1 MGPGQPGLTPVQQHV
16 ASMPVAAVAKR
27 GWPEL
32 AGPQALLAEV
42 LPGGGYG
49 GGTFYKN
56 PM

>member
-1 MGPGQPGLTPVQQHV
+1 VQQHV